1 MDKIGST
8 DNNDGGQC
16 HGQCGQ
22 LLSCSVHKK
31 IGRLEKLKNRLCVGF
46 SNLVWRLKTKGL
58 WVTAV
63 FSFRKVLKMDNFPIN
78 KTGGNLLPIEEVL
91 SLQPGEW
98 VQVKSEEQ
106 IRATLDSNGS
116 CKGLRWMAGM
126 NKHCGKQYRVLKRL
140 EVMMLESTGKYRKV
154 KNTVLLEGA
163 MCDGSP
169 FNGCD
174 RSCFF
179 FWREA
184 WLRRIH
190 K

>member
-1 MDKIGST
+1 MT
-8 DNNDGGQC
+8 LENNKLSDQC

-22 LLSCSVHKK
+22 LLSSSVHKEL
-31 IGRLEKLKNRLCVGF
+31 GCYEKLKNRLCVGF
-46 SNLVWRLKTKGL
+46 SNLVWRLETKGL
-58 WVTAV
+58 WATAV
-63 FSFRKVLKMDNFPIN
+63 FSFRKVLKMDNSTIS
-78 KTGGNLLPIEEVL
+78 KAGGTLSPIEEVL
-91 SLQPGEW
+91 GLQPGEW
-98 VQVKSEEQ
+98 VQIKSEEE
-106 IRATLDSNGS
+106 IRATLDPSGAF
-116 CKGLRWMAGM
+116 KGLRFMVGM

-140 EVMMLESTGKYRKV
+140 EVMMLESTGEYRKV

-169 FNGCD
+169 FNNCG

-184 WLRRIH
+184 WLRRIQ